1 MSREALLALPEVHS
15 APLDRA
21 LSESAPAYG
30 TWRCEQPRKP
40 CTTDTGT
47 PPVVAV

>member
-15 APLDRA
+15 DQV
-21 LSESAPAYG
+21 LSESGPAYG
-30 TWRCEQPRKP
+30 TWCCEQARKP